1 MSTEGKFFYDISGLL
16 VQEII
21 AFWLNHP
28 FSCFEP
34 RLVVYNGL
42 PALRFCLTDQKSA
55 SKLLFFFEPKT
66 LRCLASIQE

>member
-1 MSTEGKFFYDISGLL
+1 VSGLTAL
-16 VQEII
+16 PYQEII
-21 AFWLNHP
+21 AFRLKHP
-28 FSCFEP
+28 FSCFELE

-55 SKLLFFFEPKT
+55 SKLLFFLEPKT